1 MKNANTG
8 RIGHLLRG
16 WNNRFF
22 TLSSPRNCW
31 RGAFG
36 ELALSLLS
44 FRGSHTGGNPE
55 SRNKIK
61 SFSNKQ
67 TGSQVH
73 AWDDNHNG
81 NDRFPTTTLGNDIV
95 MKKGGHPKR
104 AARRVS
110 ESTARVVSSGFTLIE
125 LLVVVLI
132 IGILAS
138 VAVPQYTKAV
148 EKSRAAGVIQ
158 KVKSLQNAVDMYL
171 LANDWPTVQFTNLSG
186 TSGRENLDISFKA
199 NATMKRSGLVE
210 SSYMVFNDYYFYV
223 VCERDVCYIVAEDNK
238 AYKEQIVRASWY
250 RYKNYTRY
258 QPMDT
263 WNRGTC
269 KYKSDSS
276 AGKAIC
282 EYFKQNSLLSN
293 NNWEISVKS

>member
-1 MKNANTG
+1 MKNVRMSRLG
-8 RIGHLLRG
+8 RLLRG
-16 WNNRFF
+16 WNKQFF
-22 TLSSPRNCW
+22 SLSFPRNCQ

-44 FRGSHTGGNPE
+44 FRGPHSGGNPE
-55 SRNKIK
+55 SRNKTK

-73 AWDDNHNG
+73 AWDDNDNNG
-81 NDRFPTTTLGNDIV
+81 SRIKTLRDDGLTTHSCTSNV
-95 MKKGGHPKR
+95 FYT
-104 AARRVS
+104 
-110 ESTARVVSSGFTLIE
+110 TARGFTLIE

-199 NATMKRSGLVE
+199 NATMKRSGLAV
-210 SSYMVFNDYYFYV
+210 SSYMVFDEYYFYV
-223 VCERDVCYIVAEDNK
+223 VCEHDVCYIIAEDNK
-238 AYKEQIVRASWY
+238 PYKEQIVRASWY

-293 NNWEISVKS
+293 NNWEISAKS

>member
-1 MKNANTG
+1 MKNVRMSRLG
-8 RIGHLLRG
+8 RLLRG
-16 WNNRFF
+16 WNKPFF
-22 TLSSPRNCW
+22 SLSSPRNCR

-44 FRGSHTGGNPE
+44 FRGPHSGGNPE
-55 SRNKIK
+55 SRNKTK

-73 AWDDNHNG
+73 AWDDNDNNG
-81 NDRFPTTTLGNDIV
+81 SRIKTLRDDGLTTHSCTPNV
-95 MKKGGHPKR
+95 FYT
-104 AARRVS
+104 
-110 ESTARVVSSGFTLIE
+110 TARGFTLIE

-199 NATMKRSGLVE
+199 NATMKRSGLAV
-210 SSYMVFNDYYFYV
+210 SSYMVFDDYYFYV
-223 VCERDVCYIVAEDNK
+223 MCEPDVCYIIAEDNK
-238 AYKEQIVRASWY
+238 PYKEQIVLASWY
-250 RYKNYTRY
+250 RYKKYTRY

-293 NNWEISVKS
+293 NNWEISAKS